1 MVQQNLTAFTATN
14 GGGSKSAPPSAAER
28 DAAKRAG
35 QQADSTVSTNKF
47 NFLTRNLSSHEK
59 AAVVAVLT
67 VLTAARAEEA
77 GRIKK
82 VARIELQPWRR
93 SQRALRQITEFL
105 DGA

>member
-28 DAAKRAG
+28 DAAKRVG

-59 AAVVAVLT
+59 AAVVAI
-67 VLTAARAEEA
+67 LTAARAEEA

-82 VARIELQPWRR
+82 IARIELQPWRR